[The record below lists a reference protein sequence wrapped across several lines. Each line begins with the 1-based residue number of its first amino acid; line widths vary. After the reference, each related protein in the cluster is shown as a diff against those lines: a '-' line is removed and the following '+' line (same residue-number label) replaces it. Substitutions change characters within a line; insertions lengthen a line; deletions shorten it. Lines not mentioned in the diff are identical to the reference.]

1 MSEDDEKMTEKQI
14 RIIDAAV
21 ESFAQKG
28 YSATSTSEIAKR
40 AGVAE
45 GTIFR
50 HYKTKKELFLSIV
63 TPVIAKFVAPFVLR
77 DFYQLFEEQYESFPD
92 FLRAVLRNRLT
103 FVMKNGP
110 VIKILLHE
118 IPFHEELRQ
127 QFKEQVFPQV
137 AGPIERII
145 VHFQERGELIDLAPS
160 TLIRLSISVMAGYI
174 ITRCYILPDNAWDDE
189 KEVELAVQFIMHG
202 LSPT

>member
-14 RIIDAAV
+14 RIIEAAV

-174 ITRCYILPDNAWDDE
+174 VSRCYILPDNAWDDE

-202 LSPT
+202 LLPT